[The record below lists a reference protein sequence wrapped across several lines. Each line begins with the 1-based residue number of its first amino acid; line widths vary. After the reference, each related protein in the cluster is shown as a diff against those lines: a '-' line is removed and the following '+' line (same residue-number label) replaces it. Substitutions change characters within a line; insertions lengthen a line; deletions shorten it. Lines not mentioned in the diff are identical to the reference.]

1 MELERHGD
9 TLTVRCRRDFNLMT
23 VRHLVYHIEEATH
36 IRVDLSRARIV
47 DTEAVMAL
55 HELEQKGIEVTLLEP
70 PSIFYELLEVLEL
83 ESHFDI
89 EGLVERPR

>member
-23 VRHLVYHIEEATH
+23 VRHLMHHVEDAQR

-55 HELEQKGIEVTLLEP
+55 HELEQQGLNVTLLEP

-89 EGLVERPR
+89 ERLVERPR